1 MSLSRHLPPPRQLLI
16 SLRVGLFLAH
26 RDLRRASRWTT
37 ALIVLVMMLTFL
49 NLTVVSGILVG
60 LIEGATAAIK
70 ERYLGDI
77 FISTLPQRPH
87 IEQTP
92 RVLASIAEVTGIT
105 GVSARYTASAVLEA
119 NWKVSR
125 KPSELPEKVAT
136 IVTGID
142 PIAEDRIGRLSA
154 YVIEG
159 EYLAPDDYDQVMLGA
174 MLLDRYL
181 GFDSVAFPAL
191 KEVYVGDK
199 IRVTIG
205 ESVREV
211 QVKGILRS
219 KVDEI
224 DRRIFFTE
232 RQLRGII
239 GRYDY
244 NVGEIAIRIAPEAN
258 PLTVKNA
265 LLMRGI
271 DEYAKV
277 QTAEEGEPKFIKD
290 LKQTFALLGNVIGSI
305 GLVVACITIFIVI
318 FVNAITRRRYIGI
331 MKGVGISNLA
341 IEISYI
347 IQSLFYA
354 LGGMILGSAIVFF
367 VLKPYFNAHPINF
380 PFSDGILVATVSGTL
395 IRALVLFLATM
406 IAGYIPARIVTK
418 QNTLDAI
425 LGR

>member
-1 MSLSRHLPPPRQLLI
+1 MLI
-16 SLRVGLFLAH
+16 SARVGLFLAY

-37 ALIVLVMMLTFL
+37 ALIVLVMVLTFL
-49 NLTVVSGILVG
+49 NLTVISGILVG
-60 LIEGATAAIK
+60 LIEGATAAVK

-77 FISTLPQRPH
+77 FISTLPQRQY

-92 RVLASIAEVTGIT
+92 VILASIQGLPGIA
-105 GVSARYTASAVLEA
+105 GVSARYTASGVLEA

-125 KPSELPEKVAT
+125 KPTELPEQVGTT
-136 IVTGID
+136 IAGID
-142 PIAEDRIGRLSA
+142 PVAEDKIGQLSER
-154 YVIEG
+154 VVEG
-159 EYLAPDDYDQVMLGA
+159 EYLAPGDYDEVLLGA

-181 GFDSVAFPAL
+181 GFDSTTFPSL
-191 KEVYVGDK
+191 KNVYVGDK
-199 IRVTIG
+199 IRITIG

-211 QVKGILRS
+211 RVKGILRS

-224 DRRIFFTE
+224 DRRVFFTD

-244 NVGEIAIRIAPEAN
+244 NAGEIAVKITPGAD
-258 PLTVKNA
+258 PLAVKSA
-265 LLMRGI
+265 MLARGI
-271 DEYAKV
+271 DAYAKV

-331 MKGVGISNLA
+331 MKGVGISNTA

-354 LGGMILGSAIVFF
+354 LGGMILGSLIVFL
-367 VLKPYFNAHPINF
+367 VLKPYFTAYPINF
-380 PFSDGILVATVSGTL
+380 PFSDGILVATASGTL
-395 IRALVLFLATM
+395 IRAIVLFLATM